1 MAGTARGRLFCCDV
15 CLCVRARARV
25 RLNSFISL
33 TGLTCHCSGL
43 YCLESSHTRCNVSD
57 GGYCIVKQHIYQG
70 NTKFEYMCVEAP
82 NPISSLGA
90 TNFLLCHRSL
100 GHCIVDVENELGC
113 FCCRTDECNTR
124 WFYYE
129 EQRSLF
135 GLQSSSVPLPTP
147 EPTSKPTRA
156 PSPGTA
162 LVRHCVN
169 IGTLG
174 RVGCV
179 SDEAGGGQV

>member
-1 MAGTARGRLFCCDV
+1 MAGTARGRLFRCDV
-15 CLCVRARARV
+15 CLCVRACKGQRF

-43 YCLESSHTRCNVSD
+43 HCLEPSHTRCNVSD
-57 GGYCIVKQHIYQG
+57 SGYCIVRQRVYQG
-70 NTKFEYMCVEAP
+70 NTKLEYMCVEAP
-82 NPISSLGA
+82 APD
-90 TNFLLCHRSL
+90 FLFCHRDM
-100 GHCIVDVENELGC
+100 GHCIIDSERGLGC

-129 EQRSLF
+129 EQRRVF
-135 GLQSSSVPLPTP
+135 GLQSSSAPLPTP

-162 LVRHCVN
+162 FVRH
-169 IGTLG
+169 
-174 RVGCV
+174 
-179 SDEAGGGQV
+179 